1 MCEKVNCSN
10 QISKV
15 MLHPISCP
23 NCRYKFDILLGADSY
38 IELFCDKCNTFF
50 YVCNK
55 ATISKGN
62 VTEQNY
68 FDHEDRSLNRK
79 AYFLVSCM
87 TYEDDYLEFHLGEHS
102 YAEFKCPHCG
112 AYAAVK
118 TTSKSYKYMPPKY
131 IMKGRYRNRIC

>member
-1 MCEKVNCSN
+1 MTLQERQHELDIMKWYDSVSKRDDMCGE
-10 QISKV
+10 
-15 MLHPISCP
+15 
-23 NCRYKFDILLGADSY
+23 Y
-38 IELFCDKCNTFF
+38 IFCDKCNTFF